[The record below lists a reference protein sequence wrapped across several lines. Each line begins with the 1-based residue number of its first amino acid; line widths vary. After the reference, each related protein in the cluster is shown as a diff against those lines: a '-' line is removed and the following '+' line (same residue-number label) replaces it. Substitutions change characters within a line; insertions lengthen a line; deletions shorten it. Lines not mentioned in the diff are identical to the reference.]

1 MQDVV
6 RGADKRLQSNSS
18 AAENTETEGLLSF
31 DSDGFT
37 VGSRDPF
44 NKNTATYAGW
54 QWLADNTTGSTNED
68 GSITSTV
75 SANTTSGFSIVSY
88 TGTGANATVGH
99 GLGVAPSMVICKQRN
114 ASRSWVV
121 YHEGLTSAANVIYLD
136 QTVAQGTDTTV
147 WNSTDPTSTVFSVG
161 SANGSNSS
169 GNGMIAYC
177 FAEVEGFSKIGSYTG
192 NSSTDGA
199 FVHTGF
205 KPSMI
210 LWKQST
216 GANPWGI
223 RDTARIVTGK
233 Q

>member
-1 MQDVV
+1 M
-6 RGADKRLQSNSS
+6 
-18 AAENTETEGLLSF
+18 
-31 DSDGFT
+31 
-37 VGSRDPF
+37 
-44 NKNTATYAGW
+44 
-54 QWLADNTTGSTNED
+54 
-68 GSITSTV
+68 

-223 RDTARIVTGK
+223 RDTARDPYNVAKAVLRPSGADAETTASSAYCDILSNGFKLRATDGFVNNSSSTYIYMAFAESPFK
-233 Q
+233 TATAR